1 MLYFML
7 IPFLEIHTSLFEAVQ
22 NSVTLDALFFETGNT
37 TFWMSSLSLLCVA
50 LGVKFIWSRTNKN
63 KVAFSFAYLREA
75 ASRINQQQLILV
87 YIVASIAAG
96 LIDQF
101 IPYGSSLKQV
111 AVYTKDIQLV
121 VLFVLALKFMIN
133 RQNLMPVLLIFGY
146 TVITSFYSFF
156 STWQDPLAI
165 LAITSLVRLRQFNVR
180 ELLRLTPI
188 LLPILLVLV
197 IWQNV
202 KGDYRQFLNGGAF
215 SQRIVVSQSDALG
228 KFQELA
234 LDAVLTKD
242 LFSEDKLNATYRRVG
257 YLEYFSN
264 SVAKV
269 PLEIP
274 HEHGKLL
281 KENLTYSLVPRIL
294 NSSKGVKDDKEK
306 VEKYTDYYFG
316 EYGGS
321 SFSLGH
327 YCEAYIDWGA
337 QGMALQLF
345 LFGILGGGLFTVLL
359 NRFRNFNPLIAL
371 GVIWICLKPWGTFQA
386 DMITMTGQ
394 LVWGTISHAL
404 IFFPFYSWMNRFTR
418 G

>member
-1 MLYFML
+1 MCANYC
-7 IPFLEIHTSLFEAVQ
+7 
-22 NSVTLDALFFETGNT
+22 AL
-37 TFWMSSLSLLCVA
+37 
-50 LGVKFIWSRTNKN
+50 
-63 KVAFSFAYLREA
+63 
-75 ASRINQQQLILV
+75 
-87 YIVASIAAG
+87 
-96 LIDQF
+96 
-101 IPYGSSLKQV
+101 P
-111 AVYTKDIQLV
+111 
-121 VLFVLALKFMIN
+121 
-133 RQNLMPVLLIFGY
+133 
-146 TVITSFYSFF
+146 
-156 STWQDPLAI
+156 
-165 LAITSLVRLRQFNVR
+165 
-180 ELLRLTPI
+180 PI

-394 LVWGTISHAL
+394 LVWGDHQSRSYFLPILLLDEQIHQRMKATISVVITTFNRPEKITQMPESCCQPNL
-404 IFFPFYSWMNRFTR
+404 YSL
-418 G
+418 